1 MLKKIANIDTKEE
14 YNDGI
19 ISWLPQ
25 IREPFYKDG
34 HLWIGLSRHWIEE
47 AQVAGVNKIIYEYE
61 NKRVYWFVPDRKM
74 LKKMEKDGDVIKKV
88 HLFPDNPLKT
98 YLFKLL

>member
-1 MLKKIANIDTKEE
+1 MLIANIETIEE
-14 YNDGI
+14 YDLGYKA
-19 ISWLPQ
+19 WLPQ

-47 AQVAGVNKIIYEYE
+47 AQVAGVNKIKYEHEGKMNYF
-61 NKRVYWFVPDRKM
+61 FVPDKKM
-74 LKKMEKDGDVIKKV
+74 LKKMEKDGDIIKKV

-98 YLFKLL
+98 YLFRLI